1 MKKLYNR
8 KIGVEMFKRK
18 SKLTQL
24 PKERKL
30 ITHLFPKSTIS
41 EQYRMIRSNIM
52 FSGIDH
58 EITKLVVTSAAPS
71 AGKSTTAANIAVTYA
86 QVGKKVLLIDGDLRK
101 PTVHYTFEIK
111 NVFGLSNLITD
122 QIGIDKAV
130 QNTQVENLSILA
142 SGPIPPNPSEL
153 LGSKRFKELIESF
166 EQYFDMIIIDTPP
179 VLAVTDAVITSTVAD
194 GTILVTNVETNKK
207 QHLIKAKEV
216 LQNSDANILGIVLN
230 NVEKS
235 SKDDYYYYEYYGK

>member
-1 MKKLYNR
+1 
-8 KIGVEMFKRK
+8 MFKRK

-30 ITHLFPKSTIS
+30 ITHLYPKSTIS

-52 FSGIDH
+52 FSGIDN
-58 EITKLVVTSAAPS
+58 EIKKLVVTSAAPS
-71 AGKSTTAANIAVTYA
+71 AGKSTTAANIAVAYA
-86 QVGKKVLLIDGDLRK
+86 QAGKNVLLIDGDLRK
-101 PTVHYTFEIK
+101 PTVQYTFETK

-122 QIGIDKAV
+122 QININQAV
-130 QNTQVENLSILA
+130 QNTQVENLSIMT

-153 LGSKRFKELIESF
+153 LASKRFKELLSNF
-166 EQYFDMIIIDTPP
+166 EEYFDMIIIDTPP
-179 VLAVTDAVITSTVAD
+179 VLAVTDAVIMSTLVD
-194 GTILVTNVETNKK
+194 GTILVTNVETNNKH
-207 QHLIKAKEV
+207 HLMKAKEV
-216 LQNSDANILGIVLN
+216 LQKSDANILGIVLN

>member
-1 MKKLYNR
+1 MNIL
-8 KIGVEMFKRK
+8 FKRK
-18 SKLTQL
+18 SNLTQL

-41 EQYRMIRSNIM
+41 EQFRMIRSNIM
-52 FSGIDH
+52 FSGVDH
-58 EITKLVVTSAAPS
+58 EIKKLVITSAAPS
-71 AGKSTTAANIAVTYA
+71 AGKSTTAANIAVAYA
-86 QVGKKVLLIDGDLRK
+86 QAGKRVLLIDGDLRK

-153 LGSKRFKELIESF
+153 LGSKRFKELIASF
-166 EQYFDMIIIDTPP
+166 EQNFDMIIIDTPP
-179 VLAVTDAVITSTVAD
+179 VLAVTDAVIMSTVAD
-194 GTILVTNVETNKK
+194 GTILVTDVETNNK
-207 QHLIKAKEV
+207 QHLVKAKEV
-216 LQNSDANILGIVLN
+216 LQKSDANILGIVLN

>member
-1 MKKLYNR
+1 MNIL
-8 KIGVEMFKRK
+8 FKRK
-18 SKLTQL
+18 SNLTQL

-41 EQYRMIRSNIM
+41 EQFRMIRSNIM
-52 FSGIDH
+52 FSGVDH
-58 EITKLVVTSAAPS
+58 EIKKLVITSAAPS
-71 AGKSTTAANIAVTYA
+71 AGKSTTAANIAVAYA
-86 QVGKKVLLIDGDLRK
+86 QAGKKVLLIDGDLRK

-130 QNTQVENLSILA
+130 QNTQVDNLSILA

-179 VLAVTDAVITSTVAD
+179 VLAVTDAVIMSTIAD
-194 GTILVTNVETNKK
+194 GTILVTNVETNNK

-216 LQNSDANILGIVLN
+216 LQKSDANILGIVLN

>member
-1 MKKLYNR
+1 MNIL
-8 KIGVEMFKRK
+8 FKRK
-18 SKLTQL
+18 SNLTQL
-24 PKERKL
+24 PKERNL
-30 ITHLFPKSTIS
+30 ITHLYPKSTVS

-52 FSGIDH
+52 FSGVDK
-58 EITKLVVTSAAPS
+58 EIKKLVVTSAAPS
-71 AGKSTTAANIAVTYA
+71 AGKSTTAANIAVAYA
-86 QVGKKVLLIDGDLRK
+86 QAGKKVLLIDGDLRK

-111 NVFGLSNLITD
+111 NVFGLSNLITE
-122 QIGIDKAV
+122 QIGLDKAV

-179 VLAVTDAVITSTVAD
+179 VLAVTDAVIMSTVAD
-194 GTILVTNVETNKK
+194 GTILVTNVETNNK

-216 LQNSDANILGIVLN
+216 LQKSDANILGIVLN

>member
-1 MKKLYNR
+1 MNIL
-8 KIGVEMFKRK
+8 FKRK
-18 SKLTQL
+18 SNLTQL
-24 PKERKL
+24 PKQRRL
-30 ITHLFPKSTIS
+30 ITHLYPKSTIS

-71 AGKSTTAANIAVTYA
+71 AGKSTTAANIAVAYA
-86 QVGKKVLLIDGDLRK
+86 QAGKKVLLIDGDLRK
-101 PTVHYTFEIK
+101 PTVQYTFETK

-122 QIGIDKAV
+122 QIGLEQAV
-130 QNTQVENLSILA
+130 QNTQVENLSIMT

-153 LGSKRFKELIESF
+153 LASKRFKELISNF
-166 EQYFDMIIIDTPP
+166 EEHFDMIIIDTPP
-179 VLAVTDAVITSTVAD
+179 VLAVTDAVIMSNVVD
-194 GTILVTNVETNKK
+194 GTILVTNIEINNKH
-207 QHLIKAKEV
+207 HLVKAKEV
-216 LQNSDANILGIVLN
+216 LHKSEANILGIILN

>member
-1 MKKLYNR
+1 
-8 KIGVEMFKRK
+8 MFKRK

-30 ITHLFPKSTIS
+30 ITHLYPKSTIS

-52 FSGIDH
+52 FSGIDN
-58 EITKLVVTSAAPS
+58 EIKKLVVTSAAPS
-71 AGKSTTAANIAVTYA
+71 AGKSRTAANIAVAYA
-86 QVGKKVLLIDGDLRK
+86 QAGKNVLLIDGDLRK
-101 PTVHYTFEIK
+101 PTVQYTFEIK

-122 QIGIDKAV
+122 QINISQAV
-130 QNTQVENLSILA
+130 QNTQVENLSIMT

-153 LGSKRFKELIESF
+153 LASKRFKELLSNLE
-166 EQYFDMIIIDTPP
+166 EYFDMIIIDTPP
-179 VLAVTDAVITSTVAD
+179 VLAVTDAVIMSTLVD
-194 GTILVTNVETNKK
+194 GTILVTDVETNNKN
-207 QHLIKAKEV
+207 HLVKAKEV
-216 LQNSDANILGIVLN
+216 LQKSDANILGIVLN

>member
-41 EQYRMIRSNIM
+41 EQFRMIRSNIM
-52 FSGIDH
+52 FSGVDH
-58 EITKLVVTSAAPS
+58 EIKKLVITSAAPS
-71 AGKSTTAANIAVTYA
+71 AGKSTTAANIAVAYA
-86 QVGKKVLLIDGDLRK
+86 QAGKKVLLIDGDLRK

-122 QIGIDKAV
+122 QIGIEKAV

-179 VLAVTDAVITSTVAD
+179 VLAVTDAVIMSTVAD
-194 GTILVTNVETNKK
+194 GTILVTNVETNNK

-216 LQNSDANILGIVLN
+216 LQKSDANILGIVLN

>member
-1 MKKLYNR
+1 MKKHYNR
-8 KIGVEMFKRK
+8 KFGVEMFKRK

-41 EQYRMIRSNIM
+41 EQFRMIRSNIM
-52 FSGIDH
+52 FSGVDH
-58 EITKLVVTSAAPS
+58 EIKKLVITSAAPS
-71 AGKSTTAANIAVTYA
+71 AGKSTTAANIAVAYA
-86 QVGKKVLLIDGDLRK
+86 QAGKKVLLIDGDLRK

-122 QIGIDKAV
+122 QIGIEKAV

-179 VLAVTDAVITSTVAD
+179 VLAVTDAVIMSTVAD
-194 GTILVTNVETNKK
+194 GTILVTNVETNNK

-216 LQNSDANILGIVLN
+216 LQKSDANILGIVLN